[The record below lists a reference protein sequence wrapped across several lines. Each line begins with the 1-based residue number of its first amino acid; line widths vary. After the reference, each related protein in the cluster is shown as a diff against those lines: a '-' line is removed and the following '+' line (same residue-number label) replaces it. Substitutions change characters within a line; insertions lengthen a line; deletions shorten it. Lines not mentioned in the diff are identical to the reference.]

1 MKRIIP
7 IIIVAALGF
16 AASGCA
22 TLSSLNAIDT
32 GTAVSAANFHYV
44 KSVVG
49 QSTSVYIL
57 GLAGGDD
64 AGKALAHLK
73 ESADF
78 RGDVMMTSVF
88 KIAEVKHLMKED
100 PTYVVITPGFDEQVE
115 LIVSGIPADRVKVLL
130 SIMATNANAFVIM
143 QESQY
148 KYYKAQEDSIL
159 SAAERGG
166 TVGQNG
172 DS

>member
-7 IIIVAALGF
+7 IIIVAAFGF

-73 ESADF
+73 ESADLQ
-78 RGDVMMTSVF
+78 DNQALANV
-88 KIAEVKHLMKED
+88 A
-100 PTYVVITPGFDEQVE
+100 VVNTQR
-115 LIVSGIPADRVKVLL
+115 IVLGIIIRVKTTVT
-130 SIMATNANAFVIM
+130 ADVI
-143 QESQY
+143 EF
-148 KYYKAQEDSIL
+148 
-159 SAAERGG
+159 ER
-166 TVGQNG
+166 
-172 DS
+172 

>member
-1 MKRIIP
+1 
-7 IIIVAALGF
+7 
-16 AASGCA
+16 
-22 TLSSLNAIDT
+22 
-32 GTAVSAANFHYV
+32 
-44 KSVVG
+44 
-49 QSTSVYIL
+49 
-57 GLAGGDD
+57 
-64 AGKALAHLK
+64 
-73 ESADF
+73 
-78 RGDVMMTSVF
+78 MMTSVF
-88 KIAEVKHLMKED
+88 KIAEVKHLLNED
-100 PTYVVITPGFDEQVE
+100 PNYVVITPGFDEQVE

-143 QESQY
+143 PESQY